1 MNLKDLTQIDRKT
14 EQESQAMKTII
25 AAYSKDLRGSRL
37 SLRSALRFLSV
48 SPPLTQEQIRTCLQ
62 LFSVIQWIFTFLI
75 MGLLFFVL
83 LVCLFFTS
91 LWPVTAL
98 YLSWIVLDWD
108 TPETGGRS
116 SRWVRSWS
124 VWNYFRDYFPIQLV
138 KTHNLPPGRN
148 YIIGSH
154 PHGILCIGAF
164 CNFVTESTGF
174 SRKFPGIRPHL
185 ATLAGNF
192 RLPILREYMMSGG
205 LCPVNR
211 RSINYMLSQGGS
223 GNAVVIVVGGAA
235 ESLSCQSGV
244 TSVILSRRRGFVRLA
259 LENGADLVP
268 SFSFGETDLY
278 KQVQFPEGSILRAA
292 QSRFQKLF
300 GFAPCF
306 FYGRGL
312 TSSQT
317 KGFIPYSRPITT
329 VLGEPITVPRIQDP
343 SPQTVDLYHKMYT
356 DSLLKLFHD
365 HKTKY
370 GLSESAE
377 LHIL

>member
-1 MNLKDLTQIDRKT
+1 
-14 EQESQAMKTII
+14 MKTII
-25 AAYSKDLRGSRL
+25 AAYSKDLSGSRL
-37 SLRSALRFLSV
+37 TLRSALSSLSA
-48 SPPLTQEQIRTCLQ
+48 PPAFAQYHIHRCLQ
-62 LFSVIQWIFTFLI
+62 LFSVLQWIFSFLV
-75 MGLLFFVL
+75 MGLMFLGVFIYLLF
-83 LVCLFFTS
+83 TQ
-91 LWPVTAL
+91 LWPISAL
-98 YLSWIVLDWD
+98 YISWLLLDWD
-108 TPETGGRS
+108 TPENGGRRS
-116 SRWVRSWS
+116 LWVRSWS

-174 SRKFPGIRPHL
+174 SQKFPGIRPYL

-192 RLPILREYMMSGG
+192 RLPILREYLMSGG

-211 RSINYMLSQGGS
+211 KSIGYVLSQRYS

-235 ESLSCQSGV
+235 ESLSCEPGV
-244 TSVILSRRRGFVRLA
+244 TTLILSRRRGFVRLA

-268 SFSFGETDLY
+268 SFSFGENDLY
-278 KQVQFPEGSILRAA
+278 QQIHFAEGSIFRAA
-292 QSRFQKLF
+292 QCKFQKLF

-312 TSSQT
+312 TSCQS
-317 KGFIPYSRPITT
+317 KGFLPYSRPITT
-329 VLGEPITVPRIQDP
+329 VIGEPVTVPQIKDP
-343 SPQTVDLYHKMYT
+343 SPQTIDQYHDMYKR
-356 DSLLKLFHD
+356 SLLKLFHE

-370 GLSESAE
+370 GLEEGAE
-377 LHIL
+377 LRIL